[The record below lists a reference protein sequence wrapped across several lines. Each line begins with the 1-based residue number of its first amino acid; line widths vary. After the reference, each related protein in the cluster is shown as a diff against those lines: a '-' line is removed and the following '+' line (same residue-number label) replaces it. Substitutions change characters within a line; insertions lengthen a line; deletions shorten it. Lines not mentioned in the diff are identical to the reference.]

1 MMLETLKKI
10 ESAIENESEIVPSE
24 VKEILNS
31 FLKTDI
37 KGLHIENYIGDYPTF
52 MEPVYLGENVTIGE
66 DVLIGPNVYIGDNSE
81 IGNYVELT
89 NVVIFNHVKLGQNF
103 KLNNCI
109 VAKNSNFQFDNLKEQ
124 NCILMGNTNS
134 IENLRKMSF

>member
-10 ESAIENESEIVPSE
+10 ESAIENESEIIPSE
-24 VKEILNS
+24 VREILNS

-37 KGLHIENYIGDYPTF
+37 KGLHIDNYIGDYPTF

-66 DVLIGPNVYIGDNSE
+66 DVLIGPNVYIGDYSE
-81 IGNYVELT
+81 IGNNVELANT
-89 NVVIFNHVKLGQNF
+89 VIFNHVKLGQNF

-109 VAKNSNFQFDNLKEQ
+109 IAPNTILNFSNFTER
-124 NCILMGNTNS
+124 NCILKGKTNS
-134 IENLRKMSF
+134 KDRLIKITF